1 MVDYC
6 YILFFS
12 GSLTEYWVFSFEC
25 NDSLRAV
32 EGNIV
37 DYGLVPYFVEQI
49 LYVLEMFAYRSK
61 MMTMTETY
69 KE

>member
-1 MVDYC
+1 M
-6 YILFFS
+6 
-12 GSLTEYWVFSFEC
+12 FSFEC

-37 DYGLVPYFVEQI
+37 DYGFVPYFVEQI

-61 MMTMTETY
+61 MMTVTERCN
-69 KE
+69 E